1 MEGPYTWFDKRSELE
16 ALSQLLCLGHV
27 FAVDTEQYSL
37 RSFLG
42 FTALVQISTQE
53 DDYLLDTIAL
63 HDDMCLLRSVFANP
77 AICKVFHGADSDIL
91 WLQRDF
97 HIYVVNLFDT
107 ARHPGTVEELCQ
119 ARAPEVLARLPHY
132 LLRCYLVMSLEKKR
146 QKQEMKNLLLPL
158 YHFVSLLCQSKKS
171 GL

>member
-91 WLQRDF
+91 WLQQEF

-119 ARAPEVLARLPHY
+119 ARAPEFLAQLLHY
-132 LLRCYLVMSLEKKR
+132 LLQMLSCGEPGKEKGR
-146 QKQEMKNLLLPL
+146 SER
-158 YHFVSLLCQSKKS
+158 
-171 GL
+171 